1 MKLSLVIIHKK
12 FFFLFSGNVVAP
24 SQITK
29 GKNPKG
35 VDVLRYWVGA
45 HASQSPAIQISD
57 NVMESSKQEVDKI
70 RNSLRFIISNLHEE
84 NSELLDLKVSRYF
97 KREFDLVNVC
107 GKKNHNRF
115 TPGNALAQVQRVHEP
130 VDLWDITFCTR

>member
-1 MKLSLVIIHKK
+1 VVYDTLALMKLSFVIIHKK
-12 FFFLFSGNVVAP
+12 LFFLFLGNVVAP

-84 NSELLDLKVSRYF
+84 NSELLDLKVSTYF
-97 KREFDLVNVC
+97 KRGFDFL
-107 GKKNHNRF
+107 F
-115 TPGNALAQVQRVHEP
+115 
-130 VDLWDITFCTR
+130 

>member
-1 MKLSLVIIHKK
+1 MKLSLVIIHNN
-12 FFFLFSGNVVAP
+12 FFFLSSGNVVAP

-97 KREFDLVNVC
+97 KREFDFVKVF
-107 GKKNHNRF
+107 GKK
-115 TPGNALAQVQRVHEP
+115 T
-130 VDLWDITFCTR
+130 ITDSLQGMR

>member
-1 MKLSLVIIHKK
+1 M
-12 FFFLFSGNVVAP
+12 
-24 SQITK
+24 
-29 GKNPKG
+29 
-35 VDVLRYWVGA
+35 DVLRYWVGA

-84 NSELLDLKVSRYF
+84 NSELLDFKVSRYF

-115 TPGNALAQVQRVHEP
+115 TQQGLR
-130 VDLWDITFCTR
+130 

>member
-1 MKLSLVIIHKK
+1 M
-12 FFFLFSGNVVAP
+12 
-24 SQITK
+24 
-29 GKNPKG
+29 
-35 VDVLRYWVGA
+35 DVLRYWVGA

-97 KREFDLVNVC
+97 KREFDFVKVL
-107 GKKNHNRF
+107 GKKKHSRF
-115 TPGNALAQVQRVHEP
+115 TY
-130 VDLWDITFCTR
+130 C

>member
-1 MKLSLVIIHKK
+1 MNLSFVIIHNN

-84 NSELLDLKVSRYF
+84 NSDLLDLKVSRYF
-97 KREFDLVNVC
+97 KREFDLVKVFV
-107 GKKNHNRF
+107 KKYHNRF
-115 TPGNALAQVQRVHEP
+115 TLT
-130 VDLWDITFCTR
+130 TFIAEFQWQ

>member
-1 MKLSLVIIHKK
+1 MVYDTLALMKLSFVIIHKK
-12 FFFLFSGNVVAP
+12 LFFLFSGNVVAP

-84 NSELLDLKVSRYF
+84 NSELLDLKVSMYF
-97 KREFDLVNVC
+97 KREFALV
-107 GKKNHNRF
+107 KLFLKTNHNRF
-115 TPGNALAQVQRVHEP
+115 TLIIFIAEFQWQ
-130 VDLWDITFCTR
+130 

>member
-1 MKLSLVIIHKK
+1 MVYDTLALMKLSFVIIHKK
-12 FFFLFSGNVVAP
+12 LFFLFSGNVVAP

-29 GKNPKG
+29 GKNAKG

-70 RNSLRFIISNLHEE
+70 RNSLRFIISNLHED
-84 NSELLDLKVSRYF
+84 NSELLDLKVRRYF
-97 KREFDLVNVC
+97 KRAFAFVKVL
-107 GKKNHNRF
+107 GKKKHSRF
-115 TPGNALAQVQRVHEP
+115 TY
-130 VDLWDITFCTR
+130 C